1 MKRFCQ
7 LTVAD
12 EVLLLDVGD
21 VEAPHV
27 SRGHALCEGGQAP
40 PGPQPI
46 REPGQVAVAVEA
58 VGVQTTAKKT
68 RKRRETVNLDWTSNL
83 NLEKW
88 KNWE

>member
-1 MKRFCQ
+1 M
-7 LTVAD
+7 
-12 EVLLLDVGD
+12 
-21 VEAPHV
+21 
-27 SRGHALCEGGQAP
+27 SRGHALREGGQAP

-46 REPGQVAVAVEA
+46 REPGQVAVAVEV
-58 VGVQTTAKKT
+58 VGVQTAAKKM